1 MHFLDA
7 LWAYRN
13 LPKSATG
20 FSPFSLVY
28 WTESMSLL
36 DRINE
41 PGRSDDSV
49 FKSYV
54 DAREG
59 KRERGFSG
67 RKV

>member
-28 WTESMSLL
+28 WTESMSPAEVMTLSL
-36 DRINE
+36 R
-41 PGRSDDSV
+41 V
-49 FKSYV
+49 M
-54 DAREG
+54 
-59 KRERGFSG
+59 
-67 RKV
+67 